1 MVLPTP
7 SLHAQRFQPVIFSDE
22 GTNLYPLC
30 DSMDETMPKAL
41 VPVMNRPMIA
51 FPLQWLVS
59 AGFRTCLLVAPVAQ
73 HAAFYDALRSL
84 YLVPSSSDREA
95 EQAEQQAAFEQE
107 AESRYARLLQ
117 TGRSI
122 PWADMRRYLQER
134 AEGGQGKRPA
144 ARKLAR

>member
-95 EQAEQQAAFEQE
+95 EQAEQAATQV
-107 AESRYARLLQ
+107 ALGLSL
-117 TGRSI
+117 I
-122 PWADMRRYLQER
+122 HI
-134 AEGGQGKRPA
+134 
-144 ARKLAR
+144 